1 MAEFHAGRNTVT
13 FKSGEAML
21 TGNLYLPADFD
32 LSRRYP
38 GVIVGGTW
46 TSVKEQMSDRYASR
60 LAEQGYAALDYDF
73 RNYGESEGEPRQFE
87 SPALKIED
95 NRSAIDYL
103 LTLPFIDADRIGA
116 LGICASAGYMAG
128 TIVVDPRVKSFGV
141 VAPWLHNAELV
152 KTVYG
157 GEEGVQAKL
166 EAARTS
172 QQKYEATGEV
182 DYVPACDPNDPN
194 AAMPLPLD
202 FYTNPQR
209 GAIPEWTNRF
219 AVMAWQGWLEFDGV
233 GYGANIT
240 VPTAVIHSEKA
251 ALPDGAKQFY
261 RSLTGTKTSRW
272 IDGEQIDFYDQEP
285 QVSESV
291 AFVVDH
297 FNQTL

>member
-1 MAEFHAGRNTVT
+1 MAEFQAGKNPVT
-13 FKSGEAML
+13 FQSGEDVL
-21 TGNLYLPADFD
+21 SGNLYLPAGFD
-32 LSRRYP
+32 PSRQYA

-60 LAEQGYAALDYDF
+60 LAEQGYVALDYDF
-73 RNYGESEGEPRQFE
+73 RNYGESEGQPRQFE

-103 LTLPFIDADRIGA
+103 LTLQFVDPDRIGA
-116 LGICASAGYMAG
+116 LGICASVGYMAG
-128 TIVVDPRVKSFGV
+128 TITGDSRVKSFGA
-141 VAPWLHNAELV
+141 VAPWLHNSELV

-166 EAARTS
+166 EAASES
-172 QQKYEATGEV
+172 QKKYETTGEV

-219 AVMAWQGWLEFDGV
+219 AIMAWAGWLAFDGV

-240 VPTAVIHSEKA
+240 IPTAIIHSEKA

-261 RSLTGTKTSRW
+261 ASLTGPKNIRW
-272 IDGEQIDFYDQEP
+272 TQGEQIDFYDQEP